1 MRKLKQKK
9 YEIRT
14 LEEGYEDSEEAM
26 LQEAKRRLEE
36 ANKPFNPLDIINM
49 KNIIIL
55 FIWGVLYR
63 LFIYLNFGAVYFM
76 FSIVFFIFYSLD
88 YNKTQKGLSAYSI
101 FNPNQER
108 ILGTMTMDNF
118 HPGLGRNRSENE
130 GEFENNENF
139 GQFENEFIDRPP
151 TQYDTKAEIKKRK
164 MKENAKQSLNSICEC
179 GSGKKYKNC
188 CLKKEQ

>member
-1 MRKLKQKK
+1 MSKLKQKK

-118 HPGLGRNRSENE
+118 HPGLGRNRAENE
-130 GEFENNENF
+130 GEFEDNANF